1 MVHRHHTRS
10 QSHRQWEAAIL
21 SLGLVA
27 LVAGCSCA
35 GPSAPTESGAESQL
49 PTASSDTSARSG
61 GSTGTNDG
69 SGGSTGSGGGSG
81 GSTGTNDGSGGSTGT
96 NDGSGGGSGGSTG
109 TNDGSGGGANP
120 VVYEWGLP
128 SSDISVTGNDGPAY
142 GILRRGCQEG
152 QDFVYSEARFGFSSP
167 RNVVLFAAGIR
178 ICFGDI
184 AGGQQY
190 FEHARDAYGLDGL
203 APEGVAECD
212 LYKSVRSVLEQKP
225 RTDFPC
231 AGGAAPPYRGQYP
244 TLDDPLTLDIDES
257 TNSIGPAP
265 GGETSPLGE
274 SPQLPV
280 PSGRLDAMASSLS
293 VA

>member
-49 PTASSDTSARSG
+49 PTASSDTSAR
-61 GSTGTNDG
+61 
-69 SGGSTGSGGGSG
+69 
-81 GSTGTNDGSGGSTGT
+81 
-96 NDGSGGGSGGSTG
+96 SGGSTG

-244 TLDDPLTLDIDES
+244 ALDDPLTLDIDES

>member
-1 MVHRHHTRS
+1 LEQKPRTDFP
-10 QSHRQWEAAIL
+10 
-21 SLGLVA
+21 
-27 LVAGCSCA
+27 CA
-35 GPSAPTESGAESQL
+35 GGTAPPYRGQYPALDDPLTLDIDES
-49 PTASSDTSARSG
+49 
-61 GSTGTNDG
+61 TNG
-69 SGGSTGSGGGSG
+69 KEQ
-81 GSTGTNDGSGGSTGT
+81 
-96 NDGSGGGSGGSTG
+96 
-109 TNDGSGGGANP
+109 P

-142 GILRRGCQEG
+142 GSLRRGCQEG
-152 QDFVYSEARFGFSSP
+152 QDFVFSEARFGFRSP

-231 AGGAAPPYRGQYP
+231 AGGTAPPYRGQYP
-244 TLDDPLTLDIDES
+244 ALDDPLTLDIDES
-257 TNSIGPAP
+257 TNGTGPAP
-265 GGETSPLGE
+265 GGETTPL
-274 SPQLPV
+274 SLPV
-280 PSGRLDAMASSLS
+280 PSGSPVAVAASPSTP
-293 VA
+293 